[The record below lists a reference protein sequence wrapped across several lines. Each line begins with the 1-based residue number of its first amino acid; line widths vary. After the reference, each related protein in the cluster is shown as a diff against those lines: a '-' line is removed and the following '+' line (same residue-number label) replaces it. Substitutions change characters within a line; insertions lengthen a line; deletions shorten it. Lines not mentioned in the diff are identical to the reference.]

1 MPLCTHTWSH
11 HPSCNMDPDR
21 VTPLVTGHSSRH
33 PSPAS
38 HSPAVSPGCVGVTNS
53 QMRKP
58 RLKGAQGACPGSSA
72 TTHHDMGSL
81 VHDRFPC
88 LVSATQGLGTIA
100 SFPTGQ
106 SAAGP
111 GTEWVDSKSSCLRGR
126 KERQR
131 GGKTLLPP
139 STQTRVGPKSPLA
152 FGQPLV
158 PADPKELA
166 VRSNLQQGSQPLWSS
181 FSHLPTT
188 DQPP

>member
-11 HPSCNMDPDR
+11 HPSCNRDPDR
-21 VTPLVTGHSSRH
+21 VTPLVASRSSRH
-33 PSPAS
+33 PLPAS
-38 HSPAVSPGCVGVTNS
+38 HSPAMSPGSVDVTNS
-53 QMRKP
+53 QMRKS
-58 RLKGAQGACPGSSA
+58 RLKGAHGARPEKPA

-88 LVSATQGLGTIA
+88 LVSANQGMGTIA

-111 GTEWVDSKSSCLRGR
+111 GTEWVDSKSSRLHGR

-139 STQTRVGPKSPLA
+139 STQTPAGPKSPLT

-158 PADPKELA
+158 PADSRELA
-166 VRSNLQQGSQPLWSS
+166 VHSDLQQGSQPLWSP
-181 FSHLPTT
+181 FSHLPTI